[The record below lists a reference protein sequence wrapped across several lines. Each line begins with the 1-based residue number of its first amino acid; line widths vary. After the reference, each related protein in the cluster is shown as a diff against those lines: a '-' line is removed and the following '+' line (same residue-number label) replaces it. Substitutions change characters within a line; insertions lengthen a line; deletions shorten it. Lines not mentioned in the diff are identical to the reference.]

1 MPQEEEEHPVIQ
13 EESNLETEA
22 EAKLLTMSNQPSA
35 SKEPEN
41 PLATALGKSIVASS
55 IHHLTP
61 LLKNKDIDKV
71 AQHFADNNGFEA
83 YFKTSS
89 LFGTN
94 VKNVFDQAIFSTY
107 DNRINKKNSPD
118 DELDDMG
125 PDKKATS
132 TPEELN
138 RQRSNKNQKKEK
150 CVIQ

>member
-1 MPQEEEEHPVIQ
+1 
-13 EESNLETEA
+13 
-22 EAKLLTMSNQPSA
+22 MSNQPSG

-41 PLATALGKSIVASS
+41 QLALSTALGKSIVASS

-61 LLKNKDIDKV
+61 LLKNKDIDTV

-107 DNRINKKNSPD
+107 DNRMNKKNSPE

-132 TPEELN
+132 TPDELN
-138 RQRSNKNQKKEK
+138 KQRSNKNQKKEK